1 MALEIFWN
9 FFLLTITSAV
19 ELSVSRGTHGC
30 GWTIY
35 SNVLCMMTPYFSLRY
50 SVMTS
55 ASDADEITFWMMV
68 DTKFTAPVFI
78 TGWPCFGLFVKKECP
93 TAQLCDFGLER
104 YEESLCIARIV

>member
-1 MALEIFWN
+1 MPYD
-9 FFLLTITSAV
+9 V
-19 ELSVSRGTHGC
+19 ELSVYRGVYGC
-30 GWTIY
+30 GWTI
-35 SNVLCMMTPYFSLRY
+35 SFKVSRMMTPYFSLRY